1 MVMPNE
7 ILLLNGPNLN
17 LLGTRETDLYGGM
30 TLAQI
35 EDRVRAYAAKHQVGV
50 RTLQSN
56 HEGVLIDAMHEARQ
70 WAKGIVLNAAAY
82 THTSIGLR
90 DAIAAVNLPTV
101 EIHISNIHARE
112 PFRHHSYIAAVCI
125 GQISGF
131 GWRGYLL
138 ATQALLLHLNLLAE
152 D

>member
-1 MVMPNE
+1 MPNE